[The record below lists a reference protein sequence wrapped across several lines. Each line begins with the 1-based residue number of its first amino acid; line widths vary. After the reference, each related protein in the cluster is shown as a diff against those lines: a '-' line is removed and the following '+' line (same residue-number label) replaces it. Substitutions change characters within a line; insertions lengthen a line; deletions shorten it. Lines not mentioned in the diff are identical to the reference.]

1 MKKTKDIILSLVLP
15 RKMAKYR
22 NMHYILALF
31 IYLMGMF
38 LVLASQFMM
47 SEKFVSDEMERTE
60 FEESLNVKGNP
71 TFGKYMQTISFSTDS
86 DISVPEEEAPQI
98 TKELCIETFKTTNG
112 DLVDV
117 LIGFDENYDGSE
129 KSQTTF
135 FYDKNNYS
143 KLNRENETIIYIFT
157 KNRVYYGQ
165 NINVSLTKPEKGN
178 LTDEAFEKAKVTFSK
193 SIYEEFSYV
202 TRYEEENSE
211 QIDKFTSILS
221 YLRRLKNVD
230 KVTFVQKMNQ
240 KLGIN
245 ISVSSLVESS
255 LTSYDEYTNS
265 YFATKGIYHAICQDK
280 IKGENNITKL
290 DLTIV
295 IDVNMDI
302 DEDHKS
308 FTYFDYE
315 GYMKQERVEDTTY
328 ILCVYTSRRFFYA
341 YDLCQK
347 LSGGKYLSQDYSG
360 TSIFEKTNAGNYK
373 LFLPASIDE
382 LAYNEYGELDTT
394 LWTKEA
400 KEDDRIDF
408 EVTIPGINSEDIKPV
423 DRHKKNLEDALYT
436 NLSRSYQY
444 NELQETRLI
453 TKSNYLKGSL
463 NLYLQSVVESMIAVN
478 ASSYEL
484 IYGIMAFAIY
494 ILFPLVL
501 VLIVWLMSRKLFMK
515 KIRQYY
521 AIGAICYVET
531 GLIGFILGF
540 FLPFD
545 KFALYFMLFQAWYF
559 IFVTFRINTDPQ
571 YNNDETNND
580 NNASPKDEKLEFKK
594 INDSNT
600 SQIG

>member
-1 MKKTKDIILSLVLP
+1 MKKTKDIILSFILP
-15 RKMAKYR
+15 RRMAKYR

-38 LVLASQFMM
+38 LVLGSQFMM
-47 SEKFVSDEMERTE
+47 SEKFVSDEMDRTE
-60 FEESLNVKGNP
+60 FEESLNIKGNP
-71 TFGKYMQTISFSTDS
+71 TLGKYMQSISFSTDS
-86 DISVPEEEAPQI
+86 DISIPEEEAPQI
-98 TKELCIETFKTTNG
+98 TKELCIETFKTTDG
-112 DLVDV
+112 TLVDV
-117 LIGFDENYDGSE
+117 LIGFDENYDGTKE
-129 KSQTTF
+129 SQTTF

-143 KLNRENETIIYIFT
+143 KLSRENETIIYIFT
-157 KNRVYYGQ
+157 KNAVYYGQ
-165 NINVSLTKPEKGN
+165 NITTNMTKPEKGM
-178 LTDEAFEKAKVTFSK
+178 LTEEAFEKAKVTFSK
-193 SIYEEFSYV
+193 SIYEKFSYV
-202 TRYEEENSE
+202 NRYEENNEE
-211 QIDKFTSILS
+211 IDKFTSILA

-230 KVTFVQKMNQ
+230 KVTFVQKMN
-240 KLGIN
+240 KELNVNVDI
-245 ISVSSLVESS
+245 ISLEESN
-255 LTSYDEYTNS
+255 TNHYDDYIDS
-265 YFATKGIYHAICQDK
+265 YFATKGIYHVICQDK
-280 IKGENNITKL
+280 IKGEDKIGKL

-295 IDVNMDI
+295 IDVNMDV

-315 GYMKQERVEDTTY
+315 GYMKQERVNDTTY
-328 ILCVYTSRRFFYA
+328 ILCVYSSRRFFYA

-347 LSGGKYLSQDYSG
+347 LSNGKYLSLDYSG

-373 LFLPASIDE
+373 LFLPASSEE

-394 LWTKEA
+394 LWTKEV

-408 EVTIPGINSEDIKPV
+408 EITIPGIDSEDIKPV

-453 TKSNYLKGSL
+453 IKSNYLKGSL
-463 NLYLQSVVESMIAVN
+463 NLYLQSVVESMIEVN

-484 IYGIMAFAIY
+484 IYGIMAFAIF

-501 VLIVWLMSRKLFMK
+501 VLIVWLMSKKLFMK

-531 GLIGFILGF
+531 GLIGLIIGF

-545 KFALYFMLFQAWYF
+545 KFALYFMLVQAWYF

-580 NNASPKDEKLEFKK
+580 NNTSQKEEKLEFKK
-594 INDSNT
+594 INDTNT